1 MTMAKYRNGPRTF
14 ADYLPAVSYNAGD
27 VVVVGGSVAIAD
39 VDNPPNAQD
48 PLRQGSLCVQG
59 GVYVVAADA
68 AYANLTYVYW
78 DTVKLQVSTDVTAT
92 AYPFGWIVGGPNY
105 RLDDGGPTGAA
116 GLCAVLFDPQG
127 LTPPIAASL
136 YDFPRNLLDGGDA
149 TTNPWQRGTS
159 FSSIAGTA
167 TYTADRWAVVANAA
181 SAAQFS
187 QSADTTIAGYGDVFK
202 WGRPSGNTDTH
213 AIVVGQALET
223 LDSVRTQGQ
232 SVTFSFTAKKGANYS
247 GGSLTVQVAFSTT
260 AGNDSAAHLL
270 ANSTN
275 WSSGAA
281 SPGGYVINATQT
293 LTGSY
298 VRYQFTGTVPAGCT
312 QLGVVLTWTPTGT
325 AGADDN
331 VYANGFQLEVGNGAT
346 PFEHRD
352 VEVELALCQR
362 YCYVLGGT
370 AGIIGTGAATSATAA
385 GFFIPFPTQ
394 MRTAPTAISLTTAA
408 DLAVYDYTSSLVH
421 AISAAAFG
429 SASVNSIH
437 VTVTSASMTTAV
449 PYVLQVV
456 TPLAGN
462 LVISADL

>member
-14 ADYLPAVSYNAGD
+14 GDFLPAVSYSAGD
-27 VVVVGGSVAIAD
+27 VVVVGGGVAIAD

-48 PLRQGSLCVQG
+48 PLRQGSLCIQG
-59 GVYVVAADA
+59 GVYAVAADA
-68 AYANLTYVYW
+68 AYPNLTYVYW
-78 DTVKLQVSTDVTAT
+78 DTAKLQVSTDQTGT
-92 AYPFGWIVGGPNY
+92 AYPFGWIIGGPTY
-105 RLDDGGPTGAA
+105 LLSDGGPTGAA
-116 GLCAVLFDPQG
+116 SLCAVLFDPQG

-136 YDFPRNLLDGGDA
+136 YDTPRNLLDGADA

-159 FSSIAGTA
+159 FSSIAATA
-167 TYTADRWAVVANAA
+167 TYTADRWCVVANAA
-181 SAAQFS
+181 SAAQFK
-187 QSADTTIAGYGDVFK
+187 QSADTSIPGFGDVFQ
-202 WGRPSGNTDTH
+202 WGRPSTNTDTH

-223 LDSVRTQGQ
+223 LDSIRTQGQ
-232 SVTFSFTAKKGANYS
+232 MVTFSFTAKKGANYS
-247 GGSLTVQVAFSTT
+247 GGSLTVQVAYSTT
-260 AGNDSAAHLL
+260 AGNDTAAHLL

-275 WSSGAA
+275 WSSGAT
-281 SPGGYVINATQT
+281 SPGGYVINTTQA
-293 LTGSY
+293 LTTSY
-298 VRYQFTGTVPAGCT
+298 VRYQFTGVVPAGCT

-352 VEVELALCQR
+352 VELELALCQR

-370 AGIIGTGAATSATAA
+370 AGVIGTGAATSTTAA

-394 MRTAPTAISLTTAA
+394 MRTAPTAITLTTAA
-408 DLAVYDYTSSLVH
+408 DLSVYTYANVSVA

-437 VTVTSASMTTAV
+437 VTVTSSGLTSAV
-449 PYVLQVV
+449 PYVLYVATALV
-456 TPLAGN
+456 GN